1 MSRFSQPLTIEEKI
15 ESLKRQIKMAKKDFA
30 KSEDEDEVK
39 NNKDFMA
46 YLKADLA
53 KLKME
58 HQRELEMEAALKQM
72 REDKDGKGGRKSR
85 KSKQSRKSRKSRKA

>member
-1 MSRFSQPLTIEEKI
+1 MPRYEPTIKEKI
-15 ESLKRQIKMAKKDFA
+15 ESLERHLKDAKKDFGN
-30 KSEDEDEVK
+30 SEEELDIGYI
-39 NNKDFMA
+39 A
-46 YLKADLA
+46 SLKVNLE

-58 HQRELEMEAALKQM
+58 RQRELEMEAALKQM